1 MATAQSEENHLTPN
15 ALSHHN
21 GENNHSTGSDAN
33 FFRNAGKTESMLSE
47 ASIMTNDSDD
57 GNQKEGRF
65 WVLRDIVQTENDLAG
80 FSFLWAI
87 GFVVIFVLKLVEHA
101 DAKEAKWSGVFVIP
115 IAICCLT
122 WIFSY
127 IITRYR
133 KLQFVE
139 SMKIPAF
146 ILPFICKIVIALA
159 LFGRLF
165 YSDGGITNRFYKKD
179 KYSGWCDASMI
190 VIWIALLLAVVT
202 TEIIITTV
210 MV

>member
-1 MATAQSEENHLTPN
+1 MANSASEIRSLTPN
-15 ALSHHN
+15 TLSQHN
-21 GENNHSTGSDAN
+21 GENSDAN

-47 ASIMTNDSDD
+47 VSVMSNDSDD
-57 GNQKEGRF
+57 GKKKEGRC

-80 FSFLWAI
+80 FSLLWAI
-87 GFVVIFVLKLVEHA
+87 GFIVILILKLVEHE
-101 DAKEAKWSGVFVIP
+101 DAMEANWAGLFVIP
-115 IAICCLT
+115 IGICCLT
-122 WIFSY
+122 WVFSY
-127 IITRYR
+127 VITRYR
-133 KLQFVE
+133 KFPFVE

-146 ILPFICKIVIALA
+146 ILPFIFKIAIALI

-165 YSDGGITNRFYKKD
+165 YAKGGITDRFNKDD

-190 VIWIALLLAVVT
+190 VIWICVLLAVVT